1 MTPVLALPERAP
13 AQSVA
18 DSPSWRA
25 LGAAL
30 ALHAS
35 LALGFASFV
44 RMPLA
49 ADADGAQAIEVD
61 MVMAAPEAEM
71 NDAPL
76 GPEAAASAAAPDS
89 APKEIKVERSDRPE
103 DAPVEREAAE
113 AVPRAEDRTKEEED
127 QPLTPAPASVASL
140 ASEETA
146 PAAIEHSQA
155 APVARAPAIGLGN
168 VARKSI
174 ALWQR
179 RLAVHLDR
187 HKRYPSGAKN
197 LATEVSVRFTI
208 DRAGHVVSAHLVNT
222 SGIPTF
228 DEAAIA
234 MVRRADPMPPPPAAL
249 GDGPL
254 TFTVPV
260 VFRTR

>member
-25 LGAAL
+25 LGVAL

-44 RMPLA
+44 RAPLA

-61 MVMAAPEAEM
+61 LISAAPEAEM

-76 GPEAAASAAAPDS
+76 GPDAAAAAAAPDS
-89 APKEIKVERSDRPE
+89 APKEVKAERLPPE
-103 DAPVEREAAE
+103 EAPVERDAAE
-113 AVPRAEDRTKEEED
+113 AISKAQERTQQEQE
-127 QPLTPAPASVASL
+127 QPQTPAPASVASL

-155 APVARAPAIGLGN
+155 APVPRAPSVGLGQ
-168 VARKSI
+168 VASKSI

-187 HKRYPSGAKN
+187 HKRYPAGAKT
-197 LATEVSVRFTI
+197 LATEISVRFTI

-222 SGIPTF
+222 SGVPAF
-228 DEAAIA
+228 DEAAIG